1 MQQLGT
7 MGSHAFGPPRVGP
20 FAGGSFGYSGAGSG
34 IYGPNMSALRNSLGG
49 ALSGMAGGWGSS
61 TLSSSPSSSL
71 SHLPPLSSS
80 GSLLPPP
87 PSTSSASSAHDHN
100 AIALAQAFQTRLA
113 ALSTVAASLLSKRE
127 AIAMQLARV
136 QSRAEDVARTREA
149 IEAETLADTE
159 AVLHRLRAVESSKQA
174 ILQHDAEGLASDIAT
189 IDRFYAA
196 LTSYQPQNNNG
207 MIPQSTSNAGA
218 GATAISSGGAPPPP
232 PPSSPLYDTHLA
244 LDFMRAYP
252 ELCAEA
258 DRLTAKTVRQDIDVR
273 SDDFERETASRID
286 LASKYQA
293 LVDLVAAKDR
303 IILQMLREREAV
315 LRERESARDSVLRA
329 SSERDQAVEK
339 ISQERDAMLRLK
351 DTDVAEWTKLVDVL
365 TGQLVEA
372 TEKLARAQGISASSA
387 SASSQQQQQQQQQ
400 NSQLYGTIS
409 PSTSLR
415 SGTGGGSGNASI
427 SAVYGSGGGARYGS
441 GGGGGGNQIQ
451 NTPPPSNSSQQFRG
465 LSQQQQQQQLMHQ
478 NLPPPPMVQGSN
490 QGGGSAFIAKRYQ
503 EIIRST
509 NGGGERSLGVGTA
522 LPLSLHPALYSRPP
536 ASNSQ
541 FSSLATA
548 IPVPAVRSDEAVAFN
563 EYLARSR
570 AGHVPFPEST
580 SKVNNLG
587 LVLPDQG
594 LLQPSPVP
602 EGTPGRIISNMTP
615 PPPPPVTTAT
625 ATSGGSI
632 PVSVPSSSS
641 SSSSGSVP
649 PSPKWQGETTT
660 VPTAV
665 PVPVV
670 PTVSLTTPS
679 TIVTDTDPLTTSIPS
694 IPPPSAGG
702 EVLNDHQPTTN
713 INTTA

>member
-71 SHLPPLSSS
+71 AHLPPLSSS

-218 GATAISSGGAPPPP
+218 GATAISSGGAP

-387 SASSQQQQQQQQQ
+387 SASSQQQQQQQQ

-415 SGTGGGSGNASI
+415 IGTGGGSGNASI
-427 SAVYGSGGGARYGS
+427 SAVYGSGGGARYGSGS

-465 LSQQQQQQQLMHQ
+465 LSQQQQQQQQQQLMHQ

-509 NGGGERSLGVGTA
+509 NGGERSLGVGTA

-615 PPPPPVTTAT
+615 PPPPPLPV
-625 ATSGGSI
+625 SGGTI
-632 PVSVPSSSS
+632 PVSVP

-660 VPTAV
+660 APTAV

-679 TIVTDTDPLTTSIPS
+679 TIVTETDPLISVPS

-702 EVLNDHQPTTN
+702 EVLNDQPTTN